1 MFIPVHFCEENKTE
15 KKETGVNLSQS
26 LGKYWHYLSMNVV
39 GVEGNKK
46 GRIGMEVI
54 KRRVYHQNKDTDVW
68 RRGKV
73 YRRPRQR
80 RAVWREFTINR
91 ACKEIKKGEAKHLQ
105 LLKSLKK
112 TLMNCLLFWLL
123 HLQRAQKYHHRAE
136 WAARTSGWSET
147 LSSEWLLTAATC
159 TPDLDCT
166 SASRSDGDNSS

>member
-1 MFIPVHFCEENKTE
+1 MFIPVHFCEENKTKQKTE
-15 KKETGVNLSQS
+15 KKETGVDLSQS

-54 KRRVYHQNKDTDVW
+54 KRRVYHQYKKNKDTDVW

-80 RAVWREFTINR
+80 KAVWREFAINR
-91 ACKEIKKGEAKHLQ
+91 ACKEIKKGGAKHLQ

-112 TLMNCLLFWLL
+112 PSW
-123 HLQRAQKYHHRAE
+123 AD

-147 LSSEWLLTAATC
+147 LSSEGLLTAATC